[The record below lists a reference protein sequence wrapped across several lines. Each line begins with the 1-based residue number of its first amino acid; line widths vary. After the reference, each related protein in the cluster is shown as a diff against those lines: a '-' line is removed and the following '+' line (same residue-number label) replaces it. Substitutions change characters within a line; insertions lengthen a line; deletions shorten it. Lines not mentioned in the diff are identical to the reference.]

1 MRVPWVDAEGGDN
14 EIRVGDGEGFDLGPI
29 VFAGGIDDAFLD
41 ARFAHAADDR
51 IVIVEARVLQVVV
64 RIDPT

>member
-29 VFAGGIDDAFLD
+29 VFAGGIYDALLD
-41 ARFAHAADDR
+41 ARLAHATDDR
-51 IVIVEARVLQVVV
+51 IVIAEARVLQVVV
-64 RIDPT
+64 CVDPT